1 MFWTYRLQRDKF
13 GETAL
18 HIAIANDLHDQV
30 YQMLCAGADF
40 DVADFFGKT
49 SRQMLTQK
57 LELTKD
63 PTLEKIMKRLD
74 RHENFG
80 NERLS
85 IWKKTNPMIKYAD
98 EGELH
103 QMVFLQTI
111 GGQVSQVQR
120 AL

>member
-63 PTLEKIMKRLD
+63 PTLEKIMKRLESFIRWSSCKPSED
-74 RHENFG
+74 RSVKCKEHFKVP
-80 NERLS
+80 RIS
-85 IWKKTNPMIKYAD
+85 KTSD
-98 EGELH
+98 VEVE
-103 QMVFLQTI
+103 F
-111 GGQVSQVQR
+111 
-120 AL
+120 

>member
-18 HIAIANDLHDQV
+18 HIAIAND
-30 YQMLCAGADF
+30 
-40 DVADFFGKT
+40 
-49 SRQMLTQK
+49 
-57 LELTKD
+57 

-80 NERLS
+80 NERFS